1 MLEPCSGP
9 KVIPVGS
16 YTLDFKRV
24 IHRKPLKVFNST
36 FYNKW
41 GLTQVLRHWG
51 KSGVLVSKTLN
62 HGYVIQSVKL
72 YIWHQMKPYSSV
84 KVIWESIYTCFV
96 NWDKSGKLGPNNSNH
111 GHQYTE
117 SHPKCKI
124 PHFTSNEALLKGK
137 GHLRVQLYLF

>member
-96 NWDKSGKLGPNNSNH
+96 NWDKSGKLGPNNLNH
-111 GHQYTE
+111 GRQYTE
-117 SHPKCKI
+117 SHPSVKLHISHQTKPYSSAKTICG
-124 PHFTSNEALLKGK
+124 SN
-137 GHLRVQLYLF
+137 